1 MDPIRKQQKGTTME
15 TIGKSFRVRI
25 EQGLEFFSNLKQ
37 ALKKVRLNPYRT
49 DVLYD
54 CNRLSDWIESKV

>member
-25 EQGLEFFSNLKQ
+25 EQGLEFSGLRHAVQDFNGPERCRGFVF
-37 ALKKVRLNPYRT
+37 KV
-49 DVLYD
+49 
-54 CNRLSDWIESKV
+54 